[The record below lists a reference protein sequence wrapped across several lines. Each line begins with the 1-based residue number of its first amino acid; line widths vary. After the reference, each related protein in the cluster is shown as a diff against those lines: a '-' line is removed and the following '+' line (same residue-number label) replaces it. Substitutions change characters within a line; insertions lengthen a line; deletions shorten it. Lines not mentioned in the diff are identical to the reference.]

1 MSGEIINRVAKSSV
15 ITLDLEDFC
24 PKSKV
29 IEFDIKQ
36 FLFEETILKE
46 KEFRSN
52 IKSFDFSKYKDSIV
66 CVHCSCDAIIPMW
79 AYMLVVKYLVNSCFK
94 VYYGDKQT
102 VITKISLDN
111 IQSSDI
117 SIYKNKRVIIKGCGQ
132 FSSPEA
138 LYIAITK
145 KLINHV
151 KSLMFGE
158 ACSAVPIHKN
168 K

>member
-1 MSGEIINRVAKSSV
+1 MSYEIKNRVAKSGL

-24 PKSKV
+24 PKDE
-29 IEFDIKQ
+29 ILEFDIKQ
-36 FLFEETILKE
+36 FLFKETVLKE

-52 IKSFDFSKYKDSIV
+52 IKDYDFSKYKDSIV
-66 CVHCSCDAIIPMW
+66 CVLCSCDAIIPMW
-79 AYMLVVKYLVNSCFK
+79 AYMLVVKYLVDSCCK
-94 VYYGDKQT
+94 VYYGGKQD
-102 VITKISLDN
+102 VITKITLDN

-117 SIYKNKRVIIKGCGQ
+117 SIYKNKKVIIKGCGK
-132 FSSPEA
+132 FSSPES
-138 LYIAITK
+138 LYIAITD

-151 KSLMFGE
+151 DSLMFGE

>member
-1 MSGEIINRVAKSSV
+1 MSYEIKNRVANSGL

-24 PKSKV
+24 PKYE
-29 IEFDIKQ
+29 ILEFDIKQ
-36 FLFEETILKE
+36 FLFKETILKE

-52 IKSFDFSKYKDSIV
+52 IKDYDFSKYKDSIV
-66 CVHCSCDAIIPMW
+66 CVLCSCDAIIPMW
-79 AYMLVVKYLVNSCFK
+79 AYMLVVKCLFNSCCK
-94 VYYGDKQT
+94 VYYGSKQAVT
-102 VITKISLDN
+102 TKITLDN

-117 SIYKNKRVIIKGCGQ
+117 SIYKNKKVIIKGCGK
-132 FSSPEA
+132 FSSPES
-138 LYIAITK
+138 LYIAITD

-151 KSLMFGE
+151 DSLMFGE